1 MISAKDRREGKT
13 PRTTYRNPRLCSLIA
28 GLALTLGAGFHVS
41 AQDGLFNSQEYEK
54 RVKSAQSLA
63 AISADEVFGDRTSG
77 FDGSTE
83 FLVEDVSIPGN
94 FDLPVS
100 IARRFG
106 VEAVNRGSRYSE
118 AKGLTLF
125 DDWEIVVPHM
135 SGVWTKGA
143 GWITGD
149 RGAQTTQRCS
159 VNTAPFLL
167 ETWGYTNIGFGI
179 DVKWS
184 GGNGDELLIADDPSY
199 ASAPGLE
206 APKWMTAS
214 RARFT
219 CLAATR
225 NGYPGEAFVGHTP
238 DGKKYFFDW
247 GVERPYATAQFSD
260 GAANRSV
267 GRKRVYLLASRVED
281 RYGNWVSYSYNG
293 DKLTR
298 IESSD
303 NRRIDLSYDAD
314 GRVTTVTANGRVW
327 RYAYV
332 GDTDGNDGGL
342 SQVTLPDGSAWAYS
356 HRGRLQSSFPI
367 RKADDEGGCE
377 IRAGSEPPPTQMTV
391 ASPSG
396 ARGVFDFEMELF
408 IRSDPC
414 NGLLPPFYQAW
425 SLKRRTITGPGLA
438 PMVSTRSYNL
448 QLPGSGRWSSL
459 TKPDGTQIRERYG
472 ANPGL
477 NERKL
482 LQKQTLDAAGQV
494 QRDELYTYTFGS
506 ETGPFPVRVGR
517 SIGIQAGQFLAGT
530 LSALSESQFSQ
541 DGDTYRVVYSDFNRN
556 ARPARVAYTGPSGTK
571 AELREHLDTAS
582 PWVLDQVLSVK
593 EAASGKTTT
602 QYTYD
607 AMAKPNAVYRA
618 GALLQ
623 SVSYA
628 SDGTIS
634 TVRDGKGNE
643 TKIQDWY
650 RGVPRLVINP
660 DGTTNRISA
669 DGNGWITSTTDAL
682 QRTTSYLHDAM
693 GRVREVQPPVDE
705 NQWAKTTISF
715 RPMTVD
721 EYGLSPG
728 HWRVDNAQGARR
740 QETYLDALWQPL
752 LVREY
757 DANDVAGS
765 QRWVRNSYDS
775 QGRQTFASY
784 PSRESGVATGTWTEY
799 DALGRKTSSSQ
810 DSEQGLLITTFAYS
824 SNATTTLID
833 PLGHQTITR
842 FDAFDG
848 PDYEK
853 PAQIIRAD
861 GSRVS
866 IKRNAFGLT
875 TEVAQSAN

>member
-1 MISAKDRREGKT
+1 MISAKDRREEKS
-13 PRTTYRNPRLCSLIA
+13 PRSNYLNSRLCSIITGA
-28 GLALTLGAGFHVS
+28 ALTFGAGFHAS
-41 AQDGLFNSQEYEK
+41 AQYGLFNYQEYEK
-54 RVKSAQSLA
+54 RIKSAQSLA
-63 AISADEVFGDRTSG
+63 AISTDEVFGDRTAG

-83 FLVEDVSIPGN
+83 FFIEDVSIPGN

-100 IARRFG
+100 VARRFS
-106 VEAVNRGSRYSE
+106 VEATNRGFRDSE
-118 AKGLTLF
+118 TKGLTLF
-125 DDWEIVVPHM
+125 DDWEIVVPYM

-149 RGAQTTQRCS
+149 QGAQTTQRCS
-159 VNTAPFLL
+159 VNTAPLLL
-167 ETWGYTNIGFGI
+167 ETWGYTDIGFGI
-179 DVKWS
+179 DVKWN
-184 GGNGDELLIADDPSY
+184 GGNGEELLIADDPSY

-206 APKWMTAS
+206 VPKWMTAS

-219 CLAATR
+219 CLSATR

-247 GVERPYATAQFSD
+247 GAEKPYATAKAGSRMM
-260 GAANRSV
+260 A
-267 GRKRVYLLASRVED
+267 RKRVYLLASRVED
-281 RYGNWVSYSYNG
+281 RYGNWVSYSYDG
-293 DKLTR
+293 YRLTR

-303 NRRIDLSYDAD
+303 GRRIDLSYDGD

-332 GDTDGNDGGL
+332 GDTEGNDGGL
-342 SQVTLPDGSAWAYS
+342 SQVTLPDGSAWTYS
-356 HRGRLQSSFPI
+356 HRGRLQSSLPL
-367 RKADDEGGCE
+367 RGGDDGGGCE
-377 IRAGSEPPPTQMTV
+377 IRAGNAPPPTQMTV
-391 ASPSG
+391 TSPSG
-396 ARGVFDFEMELF
+396 AQGIFDFEMELF

-414 NGLLPPFYQAW
+414 NGLLPSHYDAW
-425 SLKRRTITGPGLA
+425 SLKKRSILGPGL
-438 PMVSTRSYNL
+438 PSMVSTRGYNL
-448 QLPGSGRWSSL
+448 QLPGGGRWSSL

-472 ANPGL
+472 ADPGL

-482 LQKQTLDAAGQV
+482 LQKQILDAAGQV
-494 QRDELYTYTFGS
+494 QRDELSTYTFGS
-506 ETGPFPVRVGR
+506 ETGPFAVRVGR
-517 SIGIQAGQFLAGT
+517 SIGLQSGQFLAGT

-556 ARPARVAYTGPSGTK
+556 ARPARVTYTGPSGSK
-571 AELREHLDTAS
+571 AEIREHLDTPT

-593 EAASGKTTT
+593 EVASGKVTTR
-602 QYTYD
+602 YSYD

-623 SVSYA
+623 SVTYA
-628 SDGTIS
+628 ADGTIS
-634 TVRDGKGNE
+634 AVRDGKGN
-643 TKIQDWY
+643 TTQVQDWY
-650 RGVPRLVINP
+650 RGVPRLVTNP
-660 DGTTNRISA
+660 DGTTNGMSA

-682 QRTTSYLHDAM
+682 QRTTSYQHDSM
-693 GRVREVQPPVDE
+693 GRVKEVQPPVDE
-705 NQWAKTTISF
+705 NQWTKTTISF
-715 RPMTVD
+715 QQVAAD

-757 DANDVAGS
+757 DADDIAGT

-775 QGRQTFASY
+775 EGRPIFTSY
-784 PSRESGVATGTWTEY
+784 PSKDSNVATGTWTEY
-799 DALGRKTSSSQ
+799 DALGRKTSSAQ
-810 DSEQGLLITTFAYS
+810 DSEQGLLITTIAYS
-824 SNATTTLID
+824 SNATTTVVD

-842 FDAFDG
+842 FDAFEG

-861 GSRVS
+861 GSKVS